1 MAEVTSHVGG
11 LADAKAQTEGRT
23 GDPSPAT
30 AMGVF
35 IGLKAAV
42 RHALHRE
49 DLRGLKVAIQGVG
62 NVGYRLAGHLYEAG
76 AQLWVTDLHE
86 PAVQRCVAE
95 FGATPVEMEAIHALN
110 VDVYAPCALG
120 ATLNDRTIPQI
131 KAKVVAG
138 AANNQLARASHDHLL
153 RGRGILYAPDYVIN
167 AGGIIEIFYEGPQ
180 YDAAIVH
187 AHLERIGRTLTEI
200 FERSS
205 SEGRDTGEI
214 ADLMAQEILRR

>member
-1 MAEVTSHVGG
+1 
-11 LADAKAQTEGRT
+11 
-23 GDPSPAT
+23 
-30 AMGVF
+30 
-35 IGLKAAV
+35 
-42 RHALHRE
+42 
-49 DLRGLKVAIQGVG
+49 
-62 NVGYRLAGHLYEAG
+62 LYEAG